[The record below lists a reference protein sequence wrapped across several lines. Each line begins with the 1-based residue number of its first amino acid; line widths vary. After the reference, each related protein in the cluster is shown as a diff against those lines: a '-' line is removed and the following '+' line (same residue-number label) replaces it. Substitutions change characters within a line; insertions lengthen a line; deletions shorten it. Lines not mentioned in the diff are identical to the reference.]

1 MLTIKNFKKI
11 ENVMYSSQWDFHHV
25 EETDGYYTFTLR
37 TRYHI
42 SNKIFHQQIEVNRF
56 PDSVGKHNVLYNGK
70 IYKFRKSYFKTI
82 YDLINAFKKNIK

>member
-11 ENVMYSSQWDFHHV
+11 EGKTYNGTWDFHHV

-37 TRYHI
+37 TAYQL
-42 SNKIFHQQIEVNRF
+42 SNKTIYQQIEVNRE
-56 PDSVGKHNVLYNGK
+56 PDSIGKHNVLYDGK

-82 YDLINAFKKNIK
+82 YNLINALRRNIK